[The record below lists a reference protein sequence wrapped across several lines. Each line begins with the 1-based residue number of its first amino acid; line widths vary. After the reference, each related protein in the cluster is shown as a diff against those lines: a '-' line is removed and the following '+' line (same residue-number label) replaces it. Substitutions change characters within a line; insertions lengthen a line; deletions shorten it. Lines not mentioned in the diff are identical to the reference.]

1 MKQQPT
7 QHCVVA
13 PDLKWYVNQK
23 KPLNEEEINDIQL
36 QRILLWSKCREKGKM
51 KYNFMVKE

>member
-23 KPLNEEEINDIQL
+23 KPLNEEEINDI
-36 QRILLWSKCREKGKM
+36 
-51 KYNFMVKE
+51 